1 MKICLVLE
9 GSYPY
14 VRGGVSTWVDG
25 FIRSS
30 PEHEFILWTINDLEN
45 KKGKFKYEL
54 PGNVIQIHENFLGSS
69 LKVRVKNNLNIKFS
83 DEERRALSNLIMRD
97 NPDWQ
102 VLLEC
107 FNDRATRPVEF
118 FLSEEFLDMLKDL
131 SEREFPYV
139 GFKDLFWTVR
149 SMFLPLLYVL
159 GQPIPDADIYHTL
172 STGYAGVL
180 GGLAAMKNN
189 KPFVLTEHGI
199 YTRER
204 EEELLRSDWII
215 PYFKDLWIS
224 TFYMFSRFV
233 YERADRVTSLYQKA
247 SGIQQELGCPPEKSV
262 IIGNGLDYSRF
273 SEIPLKADDGWIDI
287 AAIVRFA
294 PIKDLKTMIYTFSR
308 LKQDVPNARLH
319 ILGGIEDEEYYEE
332 CMALIDYLEVEDIV
346 IAGTVNVGK
355 YLEKIDFTILT
366 SISEGQPFA
375 LLESMAARRPVV
387 ATDVGS
393 CRELIEGGSGDDLG
407 NAGICVPPMHQS
419 ELLLALIEMC
429 QHPTLRRE
437 MGEIGLKRVKQFH
450 NYVEMVEK
458 YFEVYEKAKEIWQE
472 SVLS

>member
-1 MKICLVLE
+1 LKICLVLE

-14 VRGGVSTWVDG
+14 VRGGVSTWVDN

-30 PEHEFILWTINDLEN
+30 TEHEFLLWTINDLEN
-45 KKGKFKYEL
+45 KKGKFKYDI
-54 PGNVIQIHENFLGSS
+54 PDNVVSIHENFLGSS
-69 LKVRVKNNLNIKFS
+69 LKVRVKDRPNIRFS
-83 DEERRALSNLIMRD
+83 DQEKEALSNLIRRAD
-97 NPDWQ
+97 PDWQ

-107 FNDRATRPVEF
+107 FNDRETRPVEF

-131 SEREFPYV
+131 SEHEFPYV
-139 GFKDLFWTVR
+139 GFKDLFWTTR

-159 GQPIPDADIYHTL
+159 GQPIPEADIYHTL

-180 GGLAAMKNN
+180 GGLASMKYD

-233 YERADRVTSLYQKA
+233 YDSADRVTCLYNKA
-247 SGIQQELGCPPEKSV
+247 SEIQHELGCPPDKNT
-262 IIGNGLDYSRF
+262 IIGNGLDYLKF
-273 SEIPLKADDGWIDI
+273 SKIPAKADNGWVDI
-287 AAIVRFA
+287 GAIVRFA

-308 LKQDVPNARLH
+308 LKQSIQNVRLH

-332 CMALIDYLEVEDIV
+332 CMALIDYLQVKDII
-346 IAGTVNVGK
+346 IAGTVDVTK

-375 LLESMAARRPVV
+375 LLESLAARRPVV

-393 CRELIEGGSGDDLG
+393 CRELIEGGDGDSFG
-407 NAGICVPPMHQS
+407 HAGICVSPMHQS
-419 ELLLALIEMC
+419 KLLMALIEMC
-429 QHPTLRRE
+429 SHPNLRRE
-437 MGEIGLKRVKQFH
+437 MGKIGLERVKKYH
-450 NYVEMVEK
+450 NYEEMVEK
-458 YFEVYEKAKEIWQE
+458 YFSVYEKAKELWQE
-472 SVLS
+472 SDLN